1 MDIRKVK
8 KLMELLEESGMA
20 EIEIKE
26 GEESVKIS
34 RYGASPAP
42 SLMPPQSLVPQQPV
56 STPAPV
62 ATSPVVPAENQTSG
76 QSIVSPMVGT
86 FYSAPSPTAKP
97 FVTIGQKINQ
107 GDTVGIIEA
116 MKIMN
121 QIEADQSGT
130 VTEILIKDGEAVEF
144 GQPLIVSNELN
155 KESLNSESGGN
166 CAENPQSL

>member
-8 KLMELLEESGMA
+8 KLMELLEQSGMA

-34 RYGASPAP
+34 RFGNAPLMTPTVSQKPAAVVAP
-42 SLMPPQSLVPQQPV
+42 SKVESKSTAASKSSKV
-56 STPAPV
+56 SGNLI
-62 ATSPVVPAENQTSG
+62 S
-76 QSIVSPMVGT
+76 SPMVGT
-86 FYSAPSPTAKP
+86 YYSAPSPSAKP
-97 FVTIGQKINQ
+97 FITVGQQVKK

-130 VTEILIKDGEAVEF
+130 VVEILVNDGEAVEF
-144 GQPLIVSNELN
+144 GQVLIVL
-155 KESLNSESGGN
+155 
-166 CAENPQSL
+166 Q